1 MSEERIVF
9 EEWEQVLK
17 KTVPP
22 ERQGAF
28 REAVV
33 KFRFWLREKGK
44 NATAEVFKEH
54 LAWKK
59 SYLTAEKYEMRRQAL
74 RWYWEK
80 GRKGMLAAASDSPS
94 SVVVDQGKEGKKG
107 GVATEENATVT
118 RSKSRVDS
126 PAYNR
131 VEIANGMSSALE
143 KDSKDVAA
151 EDAEG
156 VGRGARVDVPACKRY
171 EIAERGFE
179 IANAMTDVPTK
190 GAADLGGAPWERK
203 MVACIRARHLAWRT
217 ETTYRHWARRWVRF
231 MENPGT
237 GGRMISNR
245 KPGTNVEGIDSAT
258 GQGEGRGLVN
268 SISNVQSSMT
278 KDQTGRTGM
287 GEAISAVRTVEKK
300 KPEELTGEDLK
311 GFLSH
316 LAVKE
321 RVSGATQRQAM
332 NAGVFLI
339 REVFGK
345 DPGDFGDFS
354 RPPRHRNV
362 PTVLS
367 KDEVRQIFMQLS
379 GTARLMAEL
388 MYGAGLRLNEL
399 LRLRVK
405 DVDIERL
412 QLSVRAGK
420 GNKDRLTMVPKSM
433 EGRLREHRERLRE
446 LYNQDRGDG
455 LPGVE
460 LPEAL
465 ERKWPKAGERFEWFW
480 FFPSRNLLK
489 DHRSGIRRR
498 HHVLDDRFQE
508 AIRMAASAA
517 KLDKRVTPHTLR
529 HSFATHLLE
538 GGTGIRDLQDLL
550 GHADISTTQIYLHT
564 AKQTGVGIRS
574 PLD

>member
-1 MSEERIVF
+1 MSAEMVVL
-9 EEWEQVLK
+9 EEWERVLRD
-17 KTVPP
+17 TVPADK
-22 ERQGAF
+22 QALW

-33 KFRFWLREKGK
+33 KFRYWLRETGR
-44 NATAEVFKEH
+44 APTVEAFKEH

-59 SYLTAEKYEMRRQAL
+59 SYLPPARYEERRQAL

-80 GRKGMLAAASDSPS
+80 GK
-94 SVVVDQGKEGKKG
+94 
-107 GVATEENATVT
+107 
-118 RSKSRVDS
+118 KSRIQNS
-126 PAYNR
+126 
-131 VEIANGMSSALE
+131 
-143 KDSKDVAA
+143 
-151 EDAEG
+151 G
-156 VGRGARVDVPACKRY
+156 VGIQNGRNLATPAPPAEPRSTETAGNSRAQQAEPLQTIPDPPIGSESAVNRLDFAR
-171 EIAERGFE
+171 E
-179 IANAMTDVPTK
+179 MSDVPTK
-190 GAADLGGAPWERK
+190 GAADLGGPAWEQK
-203 MVACIRARHLAWRT
+203 MVKCIRSRHLAWKT
-217 ETTYRHWARRWVRF
+217 ETTYRHWARRWMRF
-231 MENPGT
+231 LKSTGHPAAMKADEVPPGSPASPSCGSP
-237 GGRMISNR
+237 GGTLLA
-245 KPGTNVEGIDSAT
+245 PAVAVEQLS
-258 GQGEGRGLVN
+258 GE
-268 SISNVQSSMT
+268 
-278 KDQTGRTGM
+278 
-287 GEAISAVRTVEKK
+287 E
-300 KPEELTGEDLK
+300 LK

-321 RVSGATQRQAM
+321 RVAGATQKQAM
-332 NAGVFLI
+332 NAGVFLL
-339 REVFGK
+339 REVYGK

-367 KDEVRQIFMQLS
+367 KDEVRRIFEQLE

-388 MYGAGLRLNEL
+388 MYGAGLRLSEL

-405 DVDIERL
+405 DVDLERL

-420 GNKDRLTMVPKSM
+420 GNKDRLTMVPKSL
-433 EGRLREHRERLRE
+433 EGRLREHRERLRA
-446 LYNQDRGDG
+446 LHGQDRAEGQ
-455 LPGVE
+455 PGVE

-508 AIRMAASAA
+508 AIREAAARA
-517 KLDKRVTPHTLR
+517 QLDKRVTPHTLR

>member
-1 MSEERIVF
+1 MSDEMIVF
-9 EEWEQVLK
+9 EDWERVLRD
-17 KTVPP
+17 TVPAEKQAP
-22 ERQGAF
+22 W

-33 KFRFWLREKGK
+33 KFRHWLRETGK
-44 NATAEVFKEH
+44 AADAGAFREH

-59 SYLTAEKYEMRRQAL
+59 TYLAPEKFEVRRQAL

-80 GRKGMLAAASDSPS
+80 GKKKGIQESEFRI
-94 SVVVDQGKEGKKG
+94 QNGGTKEG
-107 GVATEENATVT
+107 E
-118 RSKSRVDS
+118 
-126 PAYNR
+126 P
-131 VEIANGMSSALE
+131 IANRLDFAREMS
-143 KDSKDVAA
+143 
-151 EDAEG
+151 
-156 VGRGARVDVPACKRY
+156 
-171 EIAERGFE
+171 
-179 IANAMTDVPTK
+179 DVPTK

-231 MENPGT
+231 MENPAT
-237 GGRMISNR
+237 GGRKHPIR
-245 KPGTNVEGIDSAT
+245 EPGAPVNGPDSPT
-258 GQGEGRGLVN
+258 GQARGGLGNGPDSPAGQACGELKGGAAKAP
-268 SISNVQSSMT
+268 SSP
-278 KDQTGRTGM
+278 
-287 GEAISAVRTVEKK
+287 AVRVEA
-300 KPEELTGEDLK
+300 LTGEDLK
-311 GFLSH
+311 EFLSH

-321 RVSGATQRQAM
+321 RVSGATQKQAM

-367 KDEVRQIFMQLS
+367 REEVRRIFDQLE

-405 DVDIERL
+405 DVDLERL

-420 GNKDRLTMVPKSM
+420 GNKDRLTMVPKSL

-446 LYNQDRGDG
+446 LHGQDRAEGQ
-455 LPGVE
+455 PGVE

-508 AIRMAASAA
+508 AIRTAAA
-517 KLDKRVTPHTLR
+517 KAVPDKRVTPHTLR

-550 GHADISTTQIYLHT
+550 GHADISTTEIYLHT

>member
-1 MSEERIVF
+1 MSDDMIVF
-9 EEWEQVLK
+9 DDWEDVLRE
-17 KTVPP
+17 TVPP
-22 ERQGAF
+22 EKQWEW

-33 KFRFWLREKGK
+33 KFRYWLWETGK
-44 NATAEVFKEH
+44 KPTAEVFKEH
-54 LAWKK
+54 LAWKQT
-59 SYLTAEKYEMRRQAL
+59 YLPPVQVEVRRQAL

-80 GRKGMLAAASDSPS
+80 GKKS
-94 SVVVDQGKEGKKG
+94 SIQNS
-107 GVATEENATVT
+107 GVGIQNGNETPRT
-118 RSKSRVDS
+118 SIPS
-126 PAYNR
+126 PACNR
-131 VEIANGMSSALE
+131 SETVNRELETALTMS
-143 KDSKDVAA
+143 
-151 EDAEG
+151 
-156 VGRGARVDVPACKRY
+156 
-171 EIAERGFE
+171 
-179 IANAMTDVPTK
+179 DVPTK
-190 GAADLGGAPWERK
+190 GAADLGGAPWEQK
-203 MVACIRARHLAWRT
+203 MVACIRARHLAWKT

-231 MENPGT
+231 MENPAT
-237 GGRMISNR
+237 GGRKYPIR
-245 KPGTNVEGIDSAT
+245 EPGAPVNGADSPA
-258 GQGEGRGLVN
+258 GQARVGLGNGADSPAGPARGDLKGAVA
-268 SISNVQSSMT
+268 SALPSP
-278 KDQTGRTGM
+278 
-287 GEAISAVRTVEKK
+287 AVRVEA
-300 KPEELTGEDLK
+300 LTGEDLK
-311 GFLSH
+311 EFLSH

-321 RVSGATQRQAM
+321 RVSGATQKQAM

-339 REVFGK
+339 REVFGR

-362 PTVLS
+362 PSVLS
-367 KDEVRQIFMQLS
+367 REEVRRIFDQLE

-405 DVDIERL
+405 DVDLERL

-420 GNKDRLTMVPKSM
+420 GNKDRLTMVPKSL

-446 LYNQDRGDG
+446 LHGQDRAEGQ
-455 LPGVE
+455 PGVE

-465 ERKWPKAGERFEWFW
+465 ERKWPTAGEKFEWFW

-508 AIRMAASAA
+508 AIRTAAA
-517 KLDKRVTPHTLR
+517 KAQLDKRVTPHTLR

-550 GHADISTTQIYLHT
+550 GHADISTTEIYLHT